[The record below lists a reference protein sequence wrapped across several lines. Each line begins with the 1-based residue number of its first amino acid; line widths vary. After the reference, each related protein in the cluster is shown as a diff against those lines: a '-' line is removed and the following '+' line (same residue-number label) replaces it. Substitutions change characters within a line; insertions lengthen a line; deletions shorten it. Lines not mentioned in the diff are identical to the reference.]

1 MFNDIERAIRRHSNV
16 TKLSMAFFY
25 AICVSIALNFFWT
38 PGHIYS
44 SGITGAAQLVS
55 SLLERTPFKL
65 TTPILYFAF
74 NAPLFILAYR
84 KIGHRFTFFTF
95 FAVLFSTI
103 MMHMISPLKVNFDPI
118 ICAIFG
124 GLING
129 LGTGMALKYNISTGG
144 LDIIGIVL
152 RKKTGKSIGSINIMF
167 NLLIIFGA
175 GFVFG
180 WVHALYSAM
189 GIFINGAVI
198 DMVYT
203 SHQRLQVMIVTDQPK
218 KVISSVQRSLR
229 RGITIVHD
237 AEGAYKH
244 EEKTILFTIISRY
257 EMRDF
262 EDAMR
267 QSDPYAFVSITEVFK
282 LLGHFYEPKVE

>member
-1 MFNDIERAIRRHSNV
+1 MYKNIERIIQRHSNF

-25 AICVSIALNFFWT
+25 AICVSIAMNFFWQ

-44 SGITGAAQLVS
+44 SGIPGAAQLVA
-55 SLLERTPFKL
+55 SLIEKTGMPL
-65 TTPILYFAF
+65 TTPVLYFVF
-74 NAPLFILAYR
+74 NIPLFIVAWF
-84 KIGHRFTFFTF
+84 KIGHRFTIFTF
-95 FAVLFSTI
+95 YAVIFSTV
-103 MMHMISPLKVNFDPI
+103 MMHLIPPVRVHFDPI

-129 LGTGMALKYNISTGG
+129 MGTGMALKNNISTGG

-152 RKKTGKSIGSINIMF
+152 RKKTGKSVGSINIAF

-198 DMVYT
+198 DAVYT

-218 KVISSVQRSLR
+218 EVINCVQKSLR

-237 AEGAYKH
+237 AEGAFKH

-257 EMRDF
+257 EMHDF
-262 EDAMR
+262 EEAIHL
-267 QSDPYAFVSITEVFK
+267 SDPYAFVSITEVFK
-282 LLGHFYEPKVE
+282 LMGHFYEPKVE